1 MSVTV
6 TAPSVAYRFG
16 RFELEPDERRLFA
29 SGAPVHLRPRAFD
42 LLVALVERSG
52 HLVTKDELLQRVWGK
67 VIVEENT
74 LQVNISALRKVL
86 GANAIAAVLGR
97 GYRFTLEVTRI
108 DTAPIAAAVS
118 PKHNLPHP
126 LTSFIGRDKEIA
138 ELAQLLASTRLLT
151 LTGSGGCGKT
161 RLAIQLARQRANAY
175 SDGAWLVELAALTDG
190 TLLPQAIASVVGI
203 KEQVGASL
211 IDTIAEHI
219 SSRPLLLVLDNAEHL
234 LDACAQ
240 LAESLLRRC
249 ERLTILV
256 TSRERLGITGELIY
270 RVPSLSVPDQETD
283 QTPESI
289 AAYESAQLLIE
300 RARLH
305 RPDFAIS
312 ARNSAAIASICRR
325 LDGVALALELVAP
338 RMRTLSVDELSHRLD
353 QRFELLTAGSR
364 TALPRHRTLRSL
376 MDWSYDLLNDAE
388 KAMLRRLSV
397 FSGGWTL
404 EAAQQVCCSEVGAT
418 SEAFDLLSS
427 LAEKNLI
434 LAETHNAT
442 RYGMLETVRQY
453 AQDLL
458 RKHGEETQIHRLH
471 LAYMLARADEAN
483 GKRVDA
489 SPAWLDR
496 LEMEI
501 DNMRAALSWSTSAGG
516 DAASG
521 LRLAA
526 ALHGLWQVR
535 GHLCEGRGWL
545 SRLLAAVPAGQ
556 EDPARAKALRLAS
569 ALAQQ
574 QDDYSAAEALAHQA
588 LESYKTLNQR
598 SEIAE
603 ALETLGN
610 LARNRRDFA
619 IANALYEEC
628 LAVRQ
633 EAGDRGG
640 AATALWCLGY
650 SASETG
656 DQAAARAW
664 LEKSETILREL
675 NDWRVAYPLSALAV
689 ADYLQHD
696 YASAKG
702 RLAEALRFQRQAG
715 HRLGIARSLTTIGII
730 AHDEEDIEGA
740 RDALMEALRL
750 LHDLGNRHHLCQ
762 ALEGLAAV
770 ARVLQGDEAAARIW
784 GSAERMR
791 ENIACPIAPSWL
803 PWYEREVT
811 AARAAVSDDAA
822 FDFAWNQGRAMTLDQ
837 TVDFALNIGS
847 AD

>member
-16 RFELEPDERRLFA
+16 SFELEPDERRLLA

-97 GYRFTLEVTRI
+97 GYRFTLDVTRI
-108 DTAPIAAAVS
+108 DTAPIAPAVS

-138 ELAQLLASTRLLT
+138 ELARLFASTRLLT

-161 RLAIQLARQRANAY
+161 RLAIQLAGQRANAY

-190 TLLPQAIASVVGI
+190 TLLPQAIASVLGI

-270 RVPSLSVPDQETD
+270 RVPSLTVPDQQTD

-325 LDGVALALELVAP
+325 LDGVALALELIAP
-338 RMRTLSVDELSHRLD
+338 RVRTLSVDELSRRLD
-353 QRFELLTAGSR
+353 QRFELLTEGSR

-388 KAMLRRLSV
+388 KAMLRRVSV

-404 EAAQQVCCSEVGAT
+404 EAVQQVCCSEVGAT
-418 SEAFDLLSS
+418 SDAFDLLSS

-434 LAETHNAT
+434 LAETNNAT
-442 RYGMLETVRQY
+442 RYGMLETMRQY
-453 AQDLL
+453 AQQLL
-458 RKHGEETQIHRLH
+458 RKHGEETSIHRKH
-471 LAYMLARADEAN
+471 LSYMLGMTNEAN

-489 SPAWLDR
+489 PPSWLDR
-496 LEMEI
+496 IEVEI
-501 DNMRAALSWSTSAGG
+501 DNMRAALSWSTGAGV
-516 DAASG
+516 DAANG

-535 GHLCEGRGWL
+535 GHLSEGRVWL
-545 SRLLAAVPAGQ
+545 SRLLDAVPAGQ
-556 EDPARAKALRLAS
+556 EDLARAKALRLAS

-588 LESYKTLNQR
+588 LATYKTLGQR

-633 EAGDRGG
+633 EAGDRSG

-650 SASETG
+650 SASEVG
-656 DQAAARAW
+656 DQAAARNW
-664 LEKSETILREL
+664 LERSETILREL
-675 NDWRVAYPLSALAV
+675 DDWRVAYPLSALAV
-689 ADYLQHD
+689 VDYLRHD

-715 HRLGIARSLTTIGII
+715 HRLGIARL
-730 AHDEEDIEGA
+730 ADYPWHDCA
-740 RDALMEALRL
+740 RRAGHRTRA
-750 LHDLGNRHHLCQ
+750 GC
-762 ALEGLAAV
+762 AA
-770 ARVLQGDEAAARIW
+770 
-784 GSAERMR
+784 GSAETPTRPR
-791 ENIACPIAPSWL
+791 QSAPSV
-803 PWYEREVT
+803 PGTRGN
-811 AARAAVSDDAA
+811 R
-822 FDFAWNQGRAMTLDQ
+822 GR
-837 TVDFALNIGS
+837 S
-847 AD
+847 ACASTR